1 VAESR
6 PATNRVR
13 SIDLGWRARTRPPSL
28 AAHVLAA
35 GAGAFAVAATV
46 ALAIEI
52 TSTDAT
58 APGVLLDLAL
68 AAVAFA
74 AGMRLPGPV
83 RSAAVAALALTNPLI
98 WFFAFYGGGS
108 GGTSGLR
115 GLYLLSIAAYLV
127 LYVVKWTRGRA
138 VFLALLLLFVASWI
152 QLEIGSSSGTVLPF
166 QSQIQSNPFGTHVSS
181 SSSGL
186 FGLGHNAGD
195 DVATVALV
203 LGLAYLAIAA
213 VLDRRRYVGAALAF
227 IVIGAIEGIAGA
239 IALGANEHSV
249 TLGGLLAALVGAVLV
264 AIGALGEARR
274 GSIWIGVLAIVGGL
288 VFVIGDAADSTLGF
302 AGYAA
307 LIAIGLLGTS
317 LILTA
322 RLHEPPDGGEPAGT

>member
-1 VAESR
+1 MADSKG
-6 PATNRVR
+6 ATSAAR
-13 SIDLGWRARTRPPSL
+13 SIDLGWRVRTRPPSL

-46 ALAIEI
+46 ALALNIA
-52 TSTDAT
+52 SADAT

-68 AAVAFA
+68 AVVAFA

-83 RSAAVAALALTNPLI
+83 RSAAVVALALTNPII
-98 WFFAFYGGGS
+98 WFFAFFGDGQ

-115 GLYLLSIAAYLV
+115 GIYLLSIVVYLV

-138 VFLALLLLFVASWI
+138 IFLALSLLFLASWL
-152 QLEIGSSSGTVLPF
+152 QLEIGSGGAALPF
-166 QSQIQSNPFGTHVSS
+166 QNQIQSNPFGTHVSTS
-181 SSSGL
+181 SSSL
-186 FGLGHNAGD
+186 FGFGHAGD

-203 LGLAYLAIAA
+203 LGLVYLGIAA
-213 VLDRRRYVGAALAF
+213 LLDRRRVVGAATPF
-227 IVIGAIEGIAGA
+227 IVIGAIEGIVGSV
-239 IALGANEHSV
+239 IFGVNEHSV
-249 TLGGLLAALVGAVLV
+249 TLGGLLTALIGAVLV
-264 AIGALGEARR
+264 AIGAFGEARR

-288 VFVIGDAADSTLGF
+288 VFVIADAADSTLGF

-322 RLHEPPDGGEPAGT
+322 RWHEPPDGGEPAAT